1 MPAVFAVRHS
11 RCTGDPLR
19 STAIPALDAYYEAA
33 DVPLNW
39 GDVVQVHGSQG
50 SGKRHLLYFLL
61 ATCLAHDGWNR
72 PAIVLDVSGKF
83 SLKRFRQILDHRL
96 GHNAEEVA
104 RSMRTLQIF
113 RPASTAQLLATVTQL
128 SAKHTSDP
136 PPGVVAIH
144 AVDAYYWPD
153 RFRTEQL
160 RSTAPSPLRRLA
172 AKIDDLRR
180 ALGPLVVISS
190 WGLARNLG
198 DGNRDPARVDLEAL
212 SPLPVT
218 HLVVLAQKDQTTS
231 KFNAIWQTP
240 TRPDKAVFTMKIVQE
255 GIAIA

>member
-1 MPAVFAVRHS
+1 VSAVFSVHRS
-11 RCTGDPLR
+11 RCTDAPLR
-19 STAIPALDAYYEAA
+19 STAIPVLDAYFEAA

-83 SLKRFRQILDHRL
+83 SLKRFRQVLGHRL
-96 GHNAEEVA
+96 GHNAGEVA
-104 RSMRTLQIF
+104 RSMRNLQIF

-136 PPGVVAIH
+136 PLGIVAIH

-153 RFRTEQL
+153 RFRAEQL
-160 RSTAPSPLRRLA
+160 RSSAPSPLRRLA
-172 AKIDDLRR
+172 TKVDDLRR
-180 ALGPLVVISS
+180 ALGPLVIISS
-190 WGLARNLG
+190 WGLARNFG
-198 DGNRDPARVDLEAL
+198 DSNRDPARIDLEAL
-212 SPLPVT
+212 SPLPLT
-218 HLVVLAQKDQTTS
+218 HLVVLVPKDHAAS
-231 KFNAIWQTP
+231 EFNATWQTP
-240 TRPDKAVFTMKIVQE
+240 ARPDSTVFTIKVMQD